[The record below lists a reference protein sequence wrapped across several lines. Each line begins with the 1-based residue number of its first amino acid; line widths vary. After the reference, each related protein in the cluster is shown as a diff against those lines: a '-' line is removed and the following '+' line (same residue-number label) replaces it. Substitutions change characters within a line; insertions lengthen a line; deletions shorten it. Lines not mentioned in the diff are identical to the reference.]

1 MEKIFGESKGEK
13 RILFVVSPSLIKN
26 GIGLFLLWYTI

>member
-1 MEKIFGESKGEK
+1 MKKNFGEDKEKG